1 MGAGVGILLFQWY
14 IAKFVNPN
22 LALILNVILIAT
34 LSVIKTFLIPEIIN
48 FIAVSN
54 RLLPSA
60 FCYSV
65 SLQLWAIALGFSP
78 SNFSHPF
85 PAAQLLVG
93 QSTSDGAQQSE
104 LKPVVGDRAVPN
116 STPDAARIDATQSIY
131 LYGQSAEPEQIKQEY
146 FVFELRQGKVVGAFY
161 LPRSAFYCFY
171 GSIEVNQLNLT
182 VVDTYDGS
190 RSPYSVNLQQYHHLS
205 TVSDN
210 DRRILGICK
219 RAHQD
224 EVWGK

>member
-1 MGAGVGILLFQWY
+1 MTSSFFLLPSTY

-34 LSVIKTFLIPEIIN
+34 LSVIKTFLLPEIIN
-48 FIAVSN
+48 FIAFSN

-65 SLQLWAIALGFSP
+65 SLQLWAIALAFSP

-93 QSTSDGAQQSE
+93 QSTPDGAQERE
-104 LKPVVGDRAVPN
+104 LKPVVGDRTVPN

-146 FVFELRQGKVVGAFY
+146 FVFEVRQGKLVGAFY

-190 RSPYSVNLQQYHHLS
+190 RSPYSVNLQQYHHIS